1 MNFEPQL
8 AKIRTRIRER
18 ITRTVS
24 KDSNKKFRTVS
35 VFLGQDGFETLVWNI
50 CWNILYIHICM
61 YIYICMDGSA
71 LES

>member
-1 MNFEPQL
+1 M
-8 AKIRTRIRER
+8 
-18 ITRTVS
+18 VS